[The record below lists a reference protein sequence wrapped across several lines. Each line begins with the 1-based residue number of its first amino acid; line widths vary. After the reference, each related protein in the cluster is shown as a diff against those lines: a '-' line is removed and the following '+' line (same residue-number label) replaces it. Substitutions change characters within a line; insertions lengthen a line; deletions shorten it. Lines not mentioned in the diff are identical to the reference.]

1 MAVIEGRAPLR
12 RRAVTRRG
20 CALVVSSAAA
30 AAALAHALIAL
41 GVTAAIDPLYA
52 DRMYDVR
59 KWPGPATDGFKL
71 AGTYL
76 RERIDR
82 SSPPITLFA
91 GSSVTHGYPWTQHQ
105 TFASLYRRTRGT
117 VTVNAGI
124 LGLDV
129 SGVNDWVVCT
139 ARANAIH
146 VATLVIE
153 LPVVNTIAQL
163 VNYHAAGRPLP
174 PMSDCEGA
182 ATSPGY
188 GRWAWSRPLGIGWLV
203 FLWEED
209 AYPKPDIVIRI
220 EPVPAGY
227 FTPTG
232 DFNAVRGA
240 YERQIVTLL
249 THAGLIAD
257 RVYAFASPVFAAG
270 LDQIGEDA
278 HAVRA
283 QAAATL
289 AACRRVEGVRCLD
302 SAFLS
307 ERRDY
312 FMNFTHLNQ
321 AGHRV
326 MAEWLASQVH

>member
-1 MAVIEGRAPLR
+1 MAVVEDRARLR
-12 RRAVTRRG
+12 RHAVTRRV
-20 CALVVSSAAA
+20 CAMFVFAAA
-30 AAALAHALIAL
+30 GAATLAHALIAVS
-41 GVTAAIDPLYA
+41 VTAAIDPLYA

-91 GSSVTHGYPWTQHQ
+91 GSSVTHGYPWTQRQ
-105 TFASLYRRTRGT
+105 TFASLYSRARGT

-129 SGVNDWVVCT
+129 SGVNDWIICA

-146 VATLVIE
+146 VATLIIE
-153 LPVVNTIAQL
+153 LPVVNTISQL
-163 VNYHAAGRPLP
+163 VNYDVAGTPVP
-174 PMSDCEGA
+174 PMSDCADTDPPREYA
-182 ATSPGY
+182 V
-188 GRWAWSRPLGIGWLV
+188 WAWSRPLGIGWLV
-203 FLWEED
+203 FLWDEH

-227 FTPTG
+227 FTRTPA
-232 DFNAVRGA
+232 FNAVAGV
-240 YERQIVTLL
+240 YERQIATLL
-249 THAGLIAD
+249 THASTIAD
-257 RVYAFASPVFAAG
+257 RVYAFPSPVFAAG
-270 LDQIGEDA
+270 LEEIGEDA
-278 HAVRA
+278 GAMRA
-283 QAAATL
+283 QVAATVS
-289 AACRRVEGVRCLD
+289 ACGRIEGVHCLD
-302 SAFLS
+302 TSFLG

-321 AGHRV
+321 AGHRK